1 MAKGGCVSNAGDPN
15 SLVLLRTSQQ
25 VVEEEVPV
33 VGTPVLDGAWRCP
46 VVGVLTV
53 DRKATVVVHKDRAGK
68 EESPQSSNKN

>member
-33 VGTPVLDGAWRCP
+33 MGTPVLDGAWRCP
-46 VVGVLTV
+46 VVGVLTA
-53 DRKATVVVHKDRAGK
+53 DHKDGAGK
-68 EESPQSSNKN
+68 EESPQSSNKS

>member
-53 DRKATVVVHKDRAGK
+53 DHKDRAGK
-68 EESPQSSNKN
+68 EESPQSFNKS